1 MVTPKAA
8 SNKDFYFQK
17 IFGDA
22 DFIAAGELVIP
33 PDGQKPTKSTKDNT
47 FVRTIGSGKSIHVL
61 TSYHRCFMSLR
72 ARSTSQYTGQAS
84 YCQRAACFWSH
95 EV

>member
-8 SNKDFYFQK
+8 ANKDFYFQK

-22 DFIAAGELVIP
+22 DFIAAGELIIP

-47 FVRTIGSGKSIHVL
+47 FVGVIGSSKLI
-61 TSYHRCFMSLR
+61 
-72 ARSTSQYTGQAS
+72 
-84 YCQRAACFWSH
+84 
-95 EV
+95 